1 MMDLNKTAAILSI
14 LNLKGIGPSFLKKNK
29 NEIEILISKRDHP
42 MDILLPLFKEKYNK
56 EQYQIAISDAQQI
69 IETCSLNNIGILNFY
84 DEDYPK
90 NLKENNKYPII
101 YYIGNIPR
109 INQIIGIIGSR
120 EATEK
125 GKIISQRVG
134 EYFVQ
139 RECYILNGLAR
150 GIDQASFSGSDVIS
164 KTIGVVPG
172 GLDYINSPLL
182 SGEYKEN
189 ADRIFVGGGCLI
201 SSFAPNVKQDQ
212 FKVVEY
218 CELQAE
224 LSSAMILVQS
234 KLDGGSRFTIK
245 PFAQLKRK
253 LGIINGSV
261 YDNDVH
267 SYEANNAILNKK
279 REGISQFTGIKHE
292 NIMCD
297 LIGINTREDY
307 DEVIREN

>member
-1 MMDLNKTAAILSI
+1 MTGINKSVAIISI
-14 LNLKGIGPSFLKKNK
+14 LNLKGIGTSFLKKNK
-29 NEIEILISKRDHP
+29 NEIEILISKRD
-42 MDILLPLFKEKYNK
+42 DLKDVLLSLFKDKYNK
-56 EQYQIAISDAQQI
+56 EQYQIAISAAQQI
-69 IETCSLNNIGILNFY
+69 IDTCALNNIGILNFY
-84 DEDYPK
+84 DDGYPK

-101 YYIGNIPR
+101 YYIGNIPK

-150 GIDQASFSGSDVIS
+150 GIDQASFSGSDVIQ
-164 KTIGVVPG
+164 KTIGIVPG
-172 GLDYINSPLL
+172 GLNYRNSPLL
-182 SGEYKEN
+182 AKEYKEN
-189 ADRIFVGGGCLI
+189 ADRILVGGGCLI
-201 SSFAPNVKQDQ
+201 SSFAPNIKQDQ

-234 KLDGGSRFTIK
+234 RLDGGSRFTIK

-253 LGIINGSV
+253 LGIINGSA
-261 YDNDVH
+261 YDSDIH
-267 SYEANNAILNKK
+267 SYEANIVILNNNN
-279 REGISQFTGIKHE
+279 EGLSQFTGIKAE
-292 NIMCD
+292 NIMCN
-297 LIGINTREDY
+297 LIGINTRQDY
-307 DEVIREN
+307 DDLIK

>member
-1 MMDLNKTAAILSI
+1 MTGINKSVAILSI
-14 LNLKGIGPSFLKKNK
+14 LNLKGIGTSFLKKNK
-29 NEIEILISKRDHP
+29 NEIEILISKRD
-42 MDILLPLFKEKYNK
+42 DLKDVLLSLFKDKYNT
-56 EQYQIAISDAQQI
+56 EQYQIAITDAKQI
-69 IETCSLNNIGILNFY
+69 IETCALNNIGILSFY
-84 DEDYPK
+84 DDGYPK

-101 YYIGNIPR
+101 YYLGNIPK

-125 GKIISQRVG
+125 GKVISQRVG

-150 GIDQASFSGSDVIS
+150 GIDQASFSGNDVIP
-164 KTIGVVPG
+164 KTIGIVPG
-172 GLDYINSPLL
+172 GLNYRNSTLL
-182 SGEYKEN
+182 SKEYKEN
-189 ADRIFVGGGCLI
+189 ADRILVGGGCLI
-201 SSFAPNVKQDQ
+201 SSFAPNIKQDQ

-234 KLDGGSRFTIK
+234 RLDGGSRFTIK

-253 LGIINGSV
+253 LGIINGSA
-261 YDNDVH
+261 YDSDIH
-267 SYEANNAILNKK
+267 SYEANIAILNNNN
-279 REGISQFTGIKHE
+279 EGLSQFTGIKAE

-297 LIGINTREDY
+297 LIGINTRQDY
-307 DEVIREN
+307 DDLIK